1 MKRRVLQI
9 NHISEEQ
16 LRGLMHVA
24 QGLCMRENNYFIITE
39 DIDWLIVIH
48 VLFEQEIIHKGGRP
62 PYAAFENWILSNV
75 TLYNAAPNAYRMSV
89 MARRLA
95 DAHHPWQSKKAPQYA
110 VRKWQALYHH
120 LTRLVTKAILL
131 HQ

>member
-1 MKRRVLQI
+1 MIRRVLQI
-9 NHISEEQ
+9 NRISEEQ
-16 LRGLMHVA
+16 LKDLLTHV
-24 QGLCMRENNYFIITE
+24 QWLCMKENRYFIITE

-48 VLFEQEIIHKGGRP
+48 VLFEQEIIHKGVRP
-62 PYAAFENWILSNV
+62 PYTAFENWILSNV
-75 TLYNAAPNAYRMSV
+75 TLYHAAPRAEQLSV
-89 MARRLA
+89 VARRLA

-120 LTRLVTKAILL
+120 LTRLVTQAILL

>member
-1 MKRRVLQI
+1 MKRRQLTI
-9 NHISEEQ
+9 HRISEEQ

-24 QGLCMRENNYFIITE
+24 QGLCLRENNYFIITE

-48 VLFEQEIIHKGGRP
+48 VLFEQEIIHKGVRS
-62 PYAAFENWILSNV
+62 PYTAFENWILSNV

-120 LTRLVTKAILL
+120 LTQMVTNAIQL
-131 HQ
+131 HE

>member
-1 MKRRVLQI
+1 MIRRVLQI
-9 NHISEEQ
+9 NRISEEQ

-24 QGLCMRENNYFIITE
+24 QGLCLRENNYFIITE

-48 VLFEQEIIHKGGRP
+48 VLFEQEIIHKGVRP
-62 PYAAFENWILSNV
+62 PYTAFENWILSNV
-75 TLYNAAPNAYRMSV
+75 TLYHAAPRAERISV
-89 MARRLA
+89 VARRLA